1 MESPLVA
8 DTFVALLEKS
18 GLLPAKQIEAAIERF
33 ALPPEAP
40 ARDLARAFL
49 NAKLLTRFQAERLL
63 EGKFRG
69 FYIDHYKVLEI
80 LGAGGMACLYLAENL
95 KTRERVAL
103 KVISDKHKA
112 DAGMLTRLKIEAR
125 AGKKIKHPAVIRTF
139 DIQKT
144 EDVFG
149 EIHYLVMEFVAGVN
163 LEELI
168 NLSGPI
174 PWEQAADFARQTAEG
189 LQHAHAAGLVHRD
202 VKPGNLL
209 VDREGAIKILDFGL
223 ALLDARKDADADE
236 FSLAMIFGHNCLGTA
251 DYIAPEQIADS
262 FAIDRRADIYS
273 LGCTLYVALTGKL
286 PYPMSSSCAKLDG
299 HRSRPAPPIGEV
311 AEGVPAG
318 LASVVAKMMSKNPA
332 DRYQTMAEVAA
343 ALTPF
348 AKRRKV
354 EFDFPK
360 VLTWRA
366 KLARRRF
373 AGQSRAGSSS
383 RASSGSSLA
392 GSSVSSTSSSSKHS
406 LRSASTQRLP
416 QALADTAITSSSR
429 GDSQV
434 VSLRAPFSGAL
445 PEASLSCSEM
455 TSSGADTVPALVPL
469 NGGPVVPLT
478 KNTIVIGRDADC
490 DIPIASGMV
499 SGKHCE
505 LHFDGTQWRVLDL
518 GSKNGIQVN
527 GRAASDQVLI
537 PGDRISLA
545 CQHHFRIEYVVE
557 TPAIS
562 RRTARWAMLSLAAAV
577 IAAAALYGLTAYLM
591 H

>member
-8 DTFVALLEKS
+8 DTFIALLEKS
-18 GLLPAKQIEAAIERF
+18 GLVPTEQIDAAIERF
-33 ALPPEAP
+33 TLPPDAP
-40 ARDLARAFL
+40 AKDLARAFL

-69 FYIDHYKVLEI
+69 FFIDHYKVLEI
-80 LGAGGMACLYLAENL
+80 LGAGGMACLYLAEDL
-95 KTRERVAL
+95 KTGQRVAL

-125 AGKKIKHPAVIRTF
+125 AGQKLKHPTVIRTF

-149 EIHYLVMEFVAGVN
+149 ETHYLVMEFVPGVN

-168 NLSGPI
+168 NLQGPI
-174 PWEQAADFARQTAEG
+174 PWAQAADFARQSAEG
-189 LQHAHAAGLVHRD
+189 LHHAHAAGLVHRD

-209 VDREGAIKILDFGL
+209 VDREGVIKILDFGL
-223 ALLDARKDADADE
+223 ALLDARKDEDADE

-251 DYIAPEQIADS
+251 DYIAPEQIVDS

-273 LGCTLYVALTGKL
+273 LGCTLYVALSGKL
-286 PYPMSSSCAKLDG
+286 PYPFVSSSEKLDG
-299 HRSRPAPPIGEV
+299 HRSRPAPPIGDV
-311 AEGVPAG
+311 AKDVPPG
-318 LASVVAKMMSKNPA
+318 LAAVVAKMMAKSPA
-332 DRYQTMAEVAA
+332 DRYLTMAEVAA
-343 ALTPF
+343 ALAPF
-348 AKRRKV
+348 ARRQKV

-373 AGQSRAGSSS
+373 AGKSHGAG
-383 RASSGSSLA
+383 GSLA
-392 GSSVSSTSSSSKHS
+392 GSRVSSTSSKYS
-406 LRSASTQRLP
+406 LRSASTQSLP
-416 QALADTAITSSSR
+416 RALADTAVSPSSR
-429 GDSQV
+429 GDSGI
-434 VSLRAPFSGAL
+434 VSLRAPFGGTL
-445 PEASLSCSEM
+445 PETSLSGYDM
-455 TSSGADTVPALVPL
+455 TPGVGDSGPALVPL

-478 KNTIVIGRDADC
+478 KNTIVIGRDPDC
-490 DIPIASGMV
+490 DIQIASGMV
-499 SGKHCE
+499 SGRHCE
-505 LHFDGTQWRVLDL
+505 LHFDGMQWRVLDL

-527 GRAASDQVLI
+527 GRAASDQVLVS
-537 PGDRISLA
+537 GDRISLA

-562 RRTARWAMLSLAAAV
+562 RRTARWAVLSLAAATL
-577 IAAAALYGLTAYLM
+577 AAGALYGLTAWLTR
-591 H
+591 